1 MTKKQPLIPNA
12 YYHIY
17 NRGNNREDIFIQ
29 DENYR
34 FFLQRYLQY
43 IEPIAFTYAYC
54 LLPNHFH
61 FLVRIRN
68 VEEQIGAETNIISI
82 REENVADQDKTGKLI
97 EGLDP
102 SRQFSNL
109 FNAYA
114 KSINKAYDHTGS
126 LFEGRFKR
134 VQVDSQEQLLHLIVY
149 IHRNP
154 EKHGIVDDF
163 RDWPYSSYIAMLS
176 SKSTKVMRS
185 EVLDLFQGVDA
196 FVDAHEIDEDF
207 KILSL
212 IEKTP

>member
-43 IEPIAFTYAYC
+43 IEPIAYTYAYC

-68 VEEQIGAETNIISI
+68 IEEQIDTETNIISI
-82 REENVADQDKTGKLI
+82 REENVADKDKTGKLI

-114 KSINKAYDHTGS
+114 KSINKAYDRTGS

-134 VQVDSQEQLLHLIVY
+134 VQVDTQRQLLHLIVY

-154 EKHGIVDDF
+154 EKHGIVGDF
-163 RDWPYSSYIAMLS
+163 RDWPYSSYKAILS
-176 SKSTKVMRS
+176 SKSTKVMQN
-185 EVLDLFQGVDA
+185 EVLDLFQGMNL
-196 FVDAHEIDEDF
+196 FVDAHEIGDES
-207 KILSL
+207 KIRNL